1 MKKLFIIL
9 MVSLSCTI
17 ATATF
22 GQMYVDVYEPN
33 DSLISSTESL
43 NSLNYF
49 ITGDTEEGTLGESV
63 VIVETDYEGIP
74 IDTLYNTIVKKYSDD
89 TVLRLTVIDENGV
102 KFIMMFWKKEH
113 TMISYTFNDRYVLIH
128 GDINY

>member
-22 GQMYVDVYEPN
+22 GQTYVDVYKPN
-33 DSLISSTESL
+33 DSLISSTESS

-49 ITGDTEEGTLGESV
+49 ITGDTGEGTLGESV
-63 VIVETDYEGIP
+63 VIVETDYGGLP
-74 IDTLYNTIVKKYSDD
+74 VDTLYNTIVHKYSDD
-89 TVLRLTVIDENGV
+89 TVLRLTVIDESGV
-102 KFIMMFWKKEH
+102 KFIMMFWKKEY
-113 TMISYTFNDRYVLIH
+113 TMVSYTFNDRYVLIH